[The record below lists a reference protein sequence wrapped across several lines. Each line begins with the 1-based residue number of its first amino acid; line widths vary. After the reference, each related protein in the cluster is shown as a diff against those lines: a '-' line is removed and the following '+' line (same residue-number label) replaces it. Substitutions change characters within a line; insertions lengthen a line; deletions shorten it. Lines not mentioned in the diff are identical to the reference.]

1 MLVKTRPSTSRRRM
15 SGFTLIELI
24 TAITIMAVLAG
35 LAAPSFSSFIA
46 NQRIRNTSFDLMAAL
61 MLARSEAVTRNGNVS
76 FAKAGEEWSGGWTVK
91 VDDVDDTEILIQ
103 AALSNLSITD
113 SAGLSAVTYGKDGRA
128 NTGATSFTIAPS
140 SDMSGVS
147 SRCITIGT
155 SGLPS
160 SRVGACS

>member
-1 MLVKTRPSTSRRRM
+1 MLVARGRTRSPRRAR
-15 SGFTLIELI
+15 GFTLIELI

-76 FAKAGEEWSGGWTVK
+76 FVKAGDDWSAGWKVK
-91 VDDVDDTEILIQ
+91 VGTNDILNQ
-103 AALSNLSITD
+103 QALSNLSITD
-113 SAGLSAVTYGKDGRA
+113 SADLSTITYGKDGRA
-128 NTGATSFTIAPS
+128 STGATRFTISPS
-140 SDMSGVS
+140 NVMSGVS
-147 SRCITIGT
+147 SRCISIGT

>member
-1 MLVKTRPSTSRRRM
+1 MLVSRQASSTRRR
-15 SGFTLIELI
+15 SAGFTLIELI

-61 MLARSEAVTRNGNVS
+61 MLARSEAVTRNGDVS
-76 FAKAGEEWSGGWTVK
+76 FVKTGDEWSAGWKVK
-91 VDDVDDTEILIQ
+91 VGTNDILDQ
-103 AALSNLSITD
+103 PALSKLSITD
-113 SAGLSAVTYGKDGRA
+113 SADLSTITYGKDGRA
-128 NTGATSFTIAPS
+128 NTGATRFTIAPS
-140 SDMSGVS
+140 SEMSGVS
-147 SRCITIGT
+147 ARCISIGT

>member
-1 MLVKTRPSTSRRRM
+1 MLVNGRASSRRKAQ
-15 SGFTLIELI
+15 GFTLIELI
-24 TAITIMAVLAG
+24 TVITIMAVLAG
-35 LAAPSFSSFIA
+35 LAVPSFSGFIA

-61 MLARSEAVTRNGNVS
+61 MLARSEAVTRSGNVS
-76 FAKAGEEWSGGWTVK
+76 FVKAGDEWSSGWTIK
-91 VDDVDDTEILIQ
+91 VGDTEILNQ

>member
-1 MLVKTRPSTSRRRM
+1 MLVKKGPSTLRRRTG
-15 SGFTLIELI
+15 GFTLIELV
-24 TAITIMAVLAG
+24 TVITIMAVLAG

-76 FAKAGEEWSGGWTVK
+76 FVKAGDEWSAGWKVQVGGN
-91 VDDVDDTEILIQ
+91 DILNQQ
-103 AALSNLSITD
+103 ALNNLSITD
-113 SAGLSAVTYGKDGRA
+113 SASLGTITYGKDGRTS
-128 NTGATSFTIAPS
+128 TGSTRFTIAPAS
-140 SDMSGVS
+140 EMSGVS
-147 SRCITIGT
+147 SRCISIST